1 MANPDKFEQRLPMWV
16 FEEELEGGK
25 KLTEVINK
33 EHENV
38 K

>member
-1 MANPDKFEQRLPMWV
+1 MWV